1 MVGKAKSIA
10 HGINAL
16 NYITGESQNKKHPD
30 KIFRICDRN
39 LPEGL
44 DATGIWH
51 LFRER
56 TEPMRLLRN
65 NVIRI
70 ELSPP
75 EEYTRDFTDADW
87 RKLWDDFVREFD
99 RIEYRDKHGKV
110 KSPKTNLAEAMHT
123 VWLHKDS
130 EGRVPHLHCCACRVD
145 EAGHTINDHFMPQR
159 AIDAANAVA
168 RKRGW
173 KTAMDFRAG
182 NMRQVCQDCEAV
194 LKAMPKWDFT
204 DYAARLERL
213 GYKVCPANPDKNGV
227 IHGYALVKGNAKYKA
242 SGLTGRKF
250 TMSKLP
256 HTWQKLHPT
265 NETTMRETERQTKH
279 NFKPKPVQDYTQRRN
294 GTSPFTIRH
303 EGEDYRCFIP
313 DKAMKVWN
321 DEFDHREWAN
331 WSELTNLAAAVFV
344 GLLSLDNN
352 ACYGGVGGGGGNEP
366 PARGKDD
373 DDEWWARRCARYAA
387 WWLGKKKKRGLNR

>member
-44 DATGIWH
+44 DSTGIWH
-51 LFRER
+51 MFKER
-56 TEPMRLLRN
+56 TEPMRLLKN

-75 EEYTRDFTDADW
+75 KEYTRYFTDADW
-87 RKLWDDFVREFD
+87 RKLWDDFVKEFD
-99 RIEYRDKHGKV
+99 RIEYRDKGGNV
-110 KSPKTNLAEAMHT
+110 KSPKTNLAGTMHT

-130 EGRVPHLHCCACRVD
+130 DGKVPHLHCCACRVD
-145 EAGHTINDHFMPQR
+145 EKGHTINDHFMPQR

-168 RKRGW
+168 RKHGW
-173 KTAMDFRAG
+173 KTTMDFRSD
-182 NMRQVCQDCEAV
+182 NMKQVCRDCEAV
-194 LKAMPKWDFT
+194 LKAMPKWDFNG
-204 DYAARLERL
+204 YKARLERM
-213 GYKVCPANPDKNGV
+213 GYKVCPANPDRNGV
-227 IHGYALVKGNAKYKA
+227 VHGYTLVKGNAKYKA
-242 SGLTGRKF
+242 SELTGRIF

-256 HTWQKLHPT
+256 QTWQKLHPQT
-265 NETTMRETERQTKH
+265 ETTRREPENQPTGKLKS
-279 NFKPKPVQDYTQRRN
+279 KPMQDYAQRRT
-294 GTSPFTIRH
+294 GTTPFTIRH
-303 EGEDYRCFIP
+303 DGEDFTCHIP
-313 DKAMKVWN
+313 DKAMQVWN
-321 DEFDHREWAN
+321 DEFDYREWAN
-331 WSELTNLAAAVFV
+331 WSELTHLAAAVFV
-344 GLLSLDNN
+344 GLLSAGNN
-352 ACYGGVGGGGGNEP
+352 AYCGSAGGGGGNEP

-387 WWLGKKKKRGLNR
+387 WWLGKKKRGLSR